1 MSKGVGQASQQRKC
15 TLPCMTARKSP
26 KKRKTKR
33 LTAEQAAKTP
43 IGEHQTPLADILG
56 AFLKAKPT
64 KASRKSKSS
73 PD

>member
-1 MSKGVGQASQQRKC
+1 
-15 TLPCMTARKSP
+15 MTARKSP
-26 KKRKTKR
+26 KNRKAKR